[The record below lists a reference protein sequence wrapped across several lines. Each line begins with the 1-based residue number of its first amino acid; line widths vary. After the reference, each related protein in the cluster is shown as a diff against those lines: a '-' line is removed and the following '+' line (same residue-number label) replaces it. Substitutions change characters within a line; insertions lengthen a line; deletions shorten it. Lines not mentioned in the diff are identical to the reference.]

1 MVEPAHLAAL
11 IRQIRGV
18 RSPVA
23 RVKLLARA
31 WRFLKKM
38 TPAERSD
45 LSAKIGFGPTEK
57 LLRTLAVT
65 KGRVTPGLLEEAV
78 EQLQHT
84 DGGRIRDLVAGLKD
98 PGRRGKLVREGL
110 DEVERRLAEEEEDE
124 PEPAPQPEPA
134 PEREP
139 EPEPEQKPDPKI
151 VSKDVKPVLPE
162 QPPPQ
167 PPPQRPPTPV
177 PPGWTHRPS
186 APATQKEPTPG
197 ERADSDD
204 PSLLRR
210 IAEGATTLQRL
221 RLLTAHVGE
230 ARDLGLE
237 DLRELL
243 ECFPQGWS
251 RRRALACLLR
261 SELPARAVD
270 AEALIDGLVTATGRR
285 WCASILVESKSMTQ
299 GERLS
304 LTRKYRL
311 FRHRRAAS

>member
-18 RSPVA
+18 NSPVA

-65 KGRVTPGLLEEAV
+65 KGRVTPGLLAEAV
-78 EQLQHT
+78 EQLRQT
-84 DGGRIRDLVAGLKD
+84 DGESIRDLVAGIKD
-98 PGRRGKLVREGL
+98 RGRRGELIREGL
-110 DEVERRLAEEEEDE
+110 DEVERRLAEEDE

-134 PEREP
+134 PVP
-139 EPEPEQKPDPKI
+139 VPEQKPKPKVI
-151 VSKDVKPVLPE
+151 SEEVKPVLPE
-162 QPPPQ
+162 PRPPQ
-167 PPPQRPPTPV
+167 LPPTSV
-177 PPGWTHRPS
+177 PPGWTHPPS
-186 APATQKEPTPG
+186 APATQKEPSSDEQAG
-197 ERADSDD
+197 SDD
-204 PSLLRR
+204 SSLLRR
-210 IAEGATTLQRL
+210 VAGGSTTLRRL
-221 RLLTAHVGE
+221 RVLAAHVGE
-230 ARDLGLE
+230 ARDLDLE

-243 ECFPQGWS
+243 ESFPPGWS

-270 AEALIDGLVTATGRR
+270 AETLIDELGTATGRR
-285 WCASILVESKSMTQ
+285 WCASILVEQRSLAQ
-299 GERLS
+299 GERES
-304 LTRKYRL
+304 LARKYRL
-311 FRHRRAAS
+311 FRRRTAAS

>member
-11 IRQIRGV
+11 MRQIRGV
-18 RSPVA
+18 SSPVA

-65 KGRVTPGLLEEAV
+65 KGRVTPGLLAEAV

-84 DGGRIRDLVAGLKD
+84 DGKGIRDLVAGLKD
-98 PGRRGKLVREGL
+98 PGRRGELVREGL
-110 DEVERRLAEEEEDE
+110 DEVERRLAEEDE
-124 PEPAPQPEPA
+124 LEPAPQPEPA
-134 PEREP
+134 RAAEP
-139 EPEPEQKPDPKI
+139 EPEPEI
-151 VSKDVKPVLPE
+151 VAEDVKPVIPE
-162 QPPPQ
+162 PPPPQ
-167 PPPQRPPTPV
+167 LQPAPV
-177 PPGWTHRPS
+177 PPGWSRPPS
-186 APATQKEPTPG
+186 APATQKEPSSDEQAG
-197 ERADSDD
+197 SDD

-210 IAEGATTLQRL
+210 IAGGATTLQRL

-230 ARDLGLE
+230 ARDLDLE
-237 DLRELL
+237 DLRDLL
-243 ECFPQGWS
+243 GRFPPGWS

-270 AEALIDGLVTATGRR
+270 AEALIDELAIATGRR
-285 WCASILVESKSMTQ
+285 WCASILVESRSLTQ
-299 GERLS
+299 VERES

-311 FRHRRAAS
+311 FRRRRAAS